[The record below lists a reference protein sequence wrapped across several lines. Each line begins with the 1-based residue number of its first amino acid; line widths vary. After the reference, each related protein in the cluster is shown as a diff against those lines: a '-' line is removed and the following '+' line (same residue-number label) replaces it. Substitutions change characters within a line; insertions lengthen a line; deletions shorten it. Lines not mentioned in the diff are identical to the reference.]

1 MFFNGCSLNCTPSA
15 NDYEPPHTVL
25 CSILT
30 TVTMDCCCRAE
41 EGLHLQMLLGR
52 SFAISEYS
60 HQQKTSDYQSLSGQ
74 KPDLNQILFPNTH

>member
-1 MFFNGCSLNCTPSA
+1 MGG
-15 NDYEPPHTVL
+15 
-25 CSILT
+25 
-30 TVTMDCCCRAE
+30 CCRAE

-74 KPDLNQILFPNTH
+74 KSDLDQILFPNTY